1 MKNETAFAA
10 TDSTEAKQAWTA
22 PTLTTLS
29 LPLDTLAMGANG
41 MDGGGTAGTTQT

>member
-29 LPLDTLAMGANG
+29 LPLDTFASPTFG
-41 MDGGGTAGTTQT
+41 MDGGSKAVTLT